1 MRRSSFCATLGVLVL
16 TSLLIPGKAQQ
27 PATNVAPNA
36 APASDVVIGSGN
48 FSPIVW
54 DLERSLRFYSDLM
67 GSPVPATIPAWTTDP
82 ALLNFLA
89 APTGQVRF
97 GSVRIPGSTMS
108 VEIVEYKDVPR
119 TPLRYRLQDP
129 GAVRLILTVRSLD
142 SLLDRLRRQGV
153 PVVTIGG
160 VPLTVRNHNAG
171 RTVMIQDPDG
181 FYIQL
186 IQPNVLPETTALATS
201 NVIGASFG
209 LTINDTD
216 QTMKIYRDLF
226 GFKAEIES
234 IFTADKTVADLM
246 NTPGAQV
253 RRSVAKIPGSAVEVE
268 FLEFKGVDRKPIGA
282 RIQDPGATRFQLR
295 VRDADMAVKTLVA
308 NGGTVVTT
316 GGDGGPILMSGLRVA
331 IVREPNNLFLVVMT
345 SVPRPARGTQ

>member
-1 MRRSSFCATLGVLVL
+1 MRRLSVCATLGVLVMI
-16 TSLLIPGKAQQ
+16 SVVIPGHAQQ
-27 PATNVAPNA
+27 PAPSA

-48 FSPIVW
+48 FSPIVG
-54 DLERSLRFYSDLM
+54 DLERSLRFYGDLM
-67 GSPVPATIPAWTTDP
+67 GSPAPATIPAWTTDA

-119 TPLRYRLQDP
+119 TALRYRLQDP

-142 SLLDRLRRQGV
+142 SLLDRLKLQGV
-153 PVVTIGG
+153 PVVTVGG
-160 VPLTVRNHNAG
+160 KPLAVRNHNAG
-171 RTVMIQDPDG
+171 RAVIVQDPDG

-186 IQPNVLPETTALATS
+186 MQPDVLPETTAPATS

-209 LTINDTD
+209 LTIDDTD
-216 QTMKIYRDLF
+216 QTMKIYRDLL
-226 GFKAEIES
+226 GFKPDIES
-234 IFTADKTVADLM
+234 TFVADRTMADLM
-246 NTPGAQV
+246 NTPGAQI
-253 RRSVAKIPGSAVEVE
+253 RRSLAKVPGSAVEVE

-282 RIQDPGATRFQLR
+282 RIQDQGATRFQLR
-295 VRDADMAVKTLVA
+295 VRDADATVKALVA
-308 NGGTVVTT
+308 AGGSVVTT

-331 IVREPNNLFLVVMT
+331 IVREPNNLFLVIMT
-345 SVPRPARGTQ
+345 SVPRPARGAP

>member
-1 MRRSSFCATLGVLVL
+1 MRRLSICATLGVLVL
-16 TSLLIPGKAQQ
+16 TSLLLPGQAQQ

-54 DLERSLRFYSDLM
+54 DLERSLRFYSDLT
-67 GSPVPATIPAWTTDP
+67 GAPVPSTIPAWTTDP

-119 TPLRYRLQDP
+119 NALRYRLQDP

-142 SLLDRLRRQGV
+142 SLLDRLKLQGV
-153 PVVTIGG
+153 AVVTIGG
-160 VPLTVRNHNAG
+160 APVTVRSHNAG
-171 RTVMIQDPDG
+171 RAVMIQDPDG

-186 IQPNVLPETTALATS
+186 MQPDVLPETTAPATS

-226 GFKAEIES
+226 GFKPEIES
-234 IFTADKTVADLM
+234 TFTADKTMADLM
-246 NTPGAQV
+246 NTPGAQM
-253 RRSVAKIPGSAVEVE
+253 RRSLAKVPGSAVEVE
-268 FLEFKGVDRKPIGA
+268 FLEFKGIDRKPIGA
-282 RIQDPGATRFQLR
+282 RIQDQGATRFQLR

-308 NGGTVVTT
+308 NGGSVVTT

-331 IVREPNNLFLVVMT
+331 IVREPNNLFLVIMA
-345 SVPRPARGTQ
+345 SVPRPARGAQ

>member
-171 RTVMIQDPDG
+171 RSVMIQDPDG